1 MATFDLVNIVLT
13 GTLVDIST
21 AGSVFIPV
29 VEDSQGE
36 VIEIRFAVNGPV
48 AISDV
53 VLTPKING
61 VDMTNG
67 AVTVPSASV
76 AGDVFVSRPTSDRKV
91 AVGEA
96 IEIETDGASTGTFP
110 VSITLTIRR

>member
-1 MATFDLVNIVLT
+1 MSTFDLVNVTIT
-13 GTLVDIST
+13 GNLVDIST
-21 AGSVFIPV
+21 TGQVFIPV
-29 VEDSQGE
+29 TEETQGE
-36 VIEIRFAVNGPV
+36 VIEIRYGINGPV

-53 VLTPKING
+53 ILTAKIND
-61 VDMTNG
+61 VAMTDG
-67 AVTVPSASV
+67 TITVPSASI
-76 AGDVFVSRPTSDRKV
+76 AGDIFVARPTGNRTV